1 MLELTADDIADLMHK
16 HRRELLRFLAQRI
29 RCTDAAQD
37 IFQETFIRYAGYGG
51 KDRIDNPRAFIFR
64 IAANLA
70 TDYLRSH
77 QRHAGWDREVGEG
90 AESDGGEPA
99 SVSAER
105 TVMSQQQLERLIA
118 ALDELSPKCRE
129 VFVLLKIQHC
139 SYAEVEQKLGIS
151 QTMIFK
157 YLTQA
162 MRHCRRTVG
171 ELD

>member
-77 QRHAGWDREVGEG
+77 QRHAG
-90 AESDGGEPA
+90 
-99 SVSAER
+99 
-105 TVMSQQQLERLIA
+105 
-118 ALDELSPKCRE
+118 
-129 VFVLLKIQHC
+129 
-139 SYAEVEQKLGIS
+139 
-151 QTMIFK
+151 
-157 YLTQA
+157 
-162 MRHCRRTVG
+162 
-171 ELD
+171 